1 VRICHI
7 VNIGFEAG
15 GAEKVVRLVSD
26 GLRARGHDVNII
38 STDHRLQGQ
47 AAFADV
53 AVPSIEGNAVSRI
66 AGFFWHRKA
75 YRQVKDAV
83 ARLEPDLVHLHTF
96 GLFSPSV
103 LDATAGLPRVI
114 TVQGPEDWTLE
125 LLSWNLNSRSTGSG
139 RLSAGD
145 RARYLYLRLLQ
156 RPAYLPRIRRVDR
169 VLVPSRYFGEAL
181 RRDVG
186 RVPTYVVPNGIELPP
201 RAPSRDTGRLL
212 FVGRLEAVKGATVL
226 LEAFARVVQQ
236 RPDAQLTLIGRGTQ
250 RENLEDLVERL
261 DVAAN
266 VRITGYVPDEEL
278 LEAYRDS
285 TAVVIPSIGP
295 ENFPTVA
302 LEALAVGRP
311 LIGTRVGGI
320 PELIGH
326 GDNGLLVEAGDV
338 AALADAMS
346 SLLDDPE
353 LAARMGARSA
363 ERAGEYSIALFLD
376 RLEEH
381 YREVINGRQAR
392 ARQPMTSD
400 RIGNP

>member
-1 VRICHI
+1 MRICHI

-26 GLRARGHDVNII
+26 GLRDRGHDVHII
-38 STDHRLQGQ
+38 STDHRLQDQ

-53 AVPSIEGNAVSRI
+53 AVPSIEGNAVSRV

-75 YRQVKDAV
+75 YQQVKEDV
-83 ARLEPDLVHLHTF
+83 ARFRPDLVHLHTM

-103 LDATAGLPRVI
+103 LDATADLPRVI

-125 LLSWNLNSRSTGSG
+125 LLPWNLNSRSTGSG

-145 RARYLYLRLLQ
+145 RARYLYLRFLQ

-169 VLVPSRYFGEAL
+169 VLVPSRYFSEAL

-186 RVPTYVVPNGIELPP
+186 RVPTYVVPNGIELPS
-201 RAPSRDTGRLL
+201 RAPARETGRLL
-212 FVGRLEAVKGATVL
+212 FVGRLEAVKGAALL
-226 LEAFARVVQQ
+226 LEAFARVLP
-236 RPDAQLTLIGRGTQ
+236 RHPAARLTLIGRGTQ
-250 RENLEDLVERL
+250 QQHLEDLAERL
-261 DVAAN
+261 DVAGN

-302 LEALAVGRP
+302 LEALGVGRP

-326 GDNGLLVEAGDV
+326 GDNGLLVEPGDA

-346 SLLDDPE
+346 SLLGDAD

-363 ERAGEYSIALFLD
+363 ERAGEYGVARFLD

-381 YREVINGRQAR
+381 YRDVIRGWEAR
-392 ARQPMTSD
+392 AGRATTPD
-400 RIGNP
+400 RIGTP